1 MKFNL
6 WVVLL
11 SLFLLYLLFV
21 IREDLMQNKSLAN
34 EKLWLISKSAFL
46 TGENVE
52 LVKKLEN
59 IKHKN
64 VIEKIA
70 REKLNLVKKKEIA
83 FKICQ

>member
-1 MKFNL
+1 M
-6 WVVLL
+6 
-11 SLFLLYLLFV
+11 FLLYLLFV